1 MVRTEDLIISNL
13 LYDEEYARIVLPNVD
28 LRYFSEKF
36 DSLVVKTISKF
47 FGERHKLPSKK
58 ILAIELS
65 KEEGLSDSDVPELVE
80 FIQNIEKP
88 GDEDKDWLLKT
99 TEDFFKKKAVYNAI
113 LDSLS
118 IIGGNDKSRK
128 EDAIPTLLSDAL
140 SVSFDRS
147 IGHDYFADA
156 ESRYEFYHR
165 KEEKCEFDI
174 ELFNKITKGGLPKKT
189 LSVAMAAT
197 GVGKSLFMCHMSSG
211 AIKLGYNVLYISMEM
226 AEEKLAER
234 LDMNLLNMDV
244 DDLHSVDKKT
254 YMNKLK
260 SITAKQHGEMIIR
273 QFPTGGAHVGHFRA
287 LMKELQ
293 VKKKFKP
300 DIVFVDYLN
309 ICASQKMKANSGAN
323 SYSIVKSVAEEVR
336 GLAIEFDVPIVSATQ
351 VNRNGFGNSDIEL
364 TDTSESMGLTHT
376 VDFMFALISTE
387 ELEKQNQ
394 IMVKQLKN
402 RYGDLNYYKK
412 FVIGIDRSKMRLYDT
427 EQSAQSGISGAGN
440 VVGFKPSQKANKFSV
455 DDDEDDG
462 IPVFD
467 RGTPNQASGFGDD
480 WE

>member
-13 LYDEEYARIVLPNVD
+13 LYNEDYARVVLPNTD
-28 LRYFSEKF
+28 LRYFGEKF
-36 DSLVVKTISKF
+36 DSLVIKTISNF
-47 FGERHKLPSKK
+47 FSERSKLPSKK
-58 ILAIELS
+58 VLAIELA
-65 KEEGLSDSDVPELVE
+65 KETGLSDSEVPELVE

-88 GDEDKDWLLKT
+88 GDEDQDWLLKT
-99 TEDFFKKKAVYNAI
+99 TEEFYKKKAVYNAI

-118 IIGGNDKSRK
+118 IIGGNDKTRK
-128 EDAIPTLLSDAL
+128 DDAIPTLLSDAL

-147 IGHDYFADA
+147 IGHDYFGDI

-165 KEEKCEFDI
+165 KEEKIEFDI

-197 GVGKSLFMCHMSSG
+197 GVGKSLFMCHMSSA

-226 AEEKLAER
+226 AEEKIAER
-234 LDMNLLNMDV
+234 LDMNLLNLDV

-254 YMNKLK
+254 FVNKFKNLTSK
-260 SITAKQHGEMIIR
+260 KHGNMVVR

-309 ICASQKMKANSGAN
+309 ICASQKLKANSGAN

-351 VNRNGFGNSDIEL
+351 VNRNGFANTDVEL

-427 EQSAQSGISGAGN
+427 EQSAQNGISGAGN
-440 VVGFKPSQKANKFSV
+440 VVGFKPASKTNPISV
-455 DDDEDDG
+455 NDDDDDG

-467 RGTPNQASGFGDD
+467 RGSVAPEQSFGDWD
-480 WE
+480 